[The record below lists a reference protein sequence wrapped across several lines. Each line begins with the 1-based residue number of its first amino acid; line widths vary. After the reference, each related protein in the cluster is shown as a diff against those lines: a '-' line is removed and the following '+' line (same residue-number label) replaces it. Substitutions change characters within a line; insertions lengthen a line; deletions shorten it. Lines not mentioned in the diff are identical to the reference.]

1 MFPPIFKA
9 VRIPT
14 VVRLE
19 LKTFVASVS
28 PVKVPAAAGTVMSVE
43 PLKGMPLIFLA
54 VRNTVA
60 VAALPDKA
68 PLKVAA
74 VIVVAPVKTPP
85 LKVAVP
91 SVMLFA
97 VNPPA
102 TAAPPVRLA
111 SPVKVPEKV
120 PAGPVSPVAP
130 VDPVDPAGPAAPVGP
145 AGPVAPVA
153 PASPAG
159 PVAPVGPAGPVAPV
173 GPDGPEGPSG
183 PTGPICSLK
192 TGTPVVAVVSICMLK
207 TGTPVIT
214 VVPAAAVQADSPHE
228 PSTRTE
234 LRINI
239 SNSLFQTFIVT
250 FLLLKS
256 DRQKYYQFLLN

>member
-1 MFPPIFKA
+1 MPIAMFPPIFKA
-9 VRIPT
+9 VRLPT

-130 VDPVDPAGPAAPVGP
+130 VDPVDPAGP
-145 AGPVAPVA
+145 
-153 PASPAG
+153 
-159 PVAPVGPAGPVAPV
+159 VAPVGPAGPVAPV